1 MRAVWAKPISKVMR
15 AVWAKPISK
24 GLTLVNW
31 ASADLLA
38 MWFGGVL
45 VSHLG

>member
-38 MWFGGVL
+38 M
-45 VSHLG
+45 

>member
-15 AVWAKPISK
+15 AVWAKAISK

-38 MWFGGVL
+38 M
-45 VSHLG
+45 